1 MRLSV
6 VIPTRDRR
14 AALEETLAAFA
25 SQRVEGEWEV
35 VVVDNGSSDDTI
47 ARAEEA
53 AASFP
58 VPLRV
63 LREPRPGPAA
73 ARNSGARAAGGEL
86 ILYTGDDTAPADDR
100 FVASHIELHAA
111 RPEETYL
118 VLGRATWR
126 TDKPV
131 TELME
136 WLEHGGTQFQYDRL
150 QPGPV
155 PVERYFYTPNV
166 SLKRALWERTGGFDE
181 RFPFAAIEDTEYG
194 LRLAA
199 AGAVLDYHPEIVVL
213 HDHPTPLDAS
223 LRRMVKVGQ
232 SAALFHQLH
241 PGVAGP
247 GLPAR
252 PAGAKWRLIG
262 LLAGPAA
269 ALDRPRVPL
278 AVRRRG
284 WELRH
289 MAAYADGVA
298 LGPPSA
304 A

>member
-1 MRLSV
+1 MKLTV
-6 VIPTRDRR
+6 VIPTRNRPD
-14 AALEETLAAFA
+14 ALEETLAAFA
-25 SQRVEGEWEV
+25 AQQVDGDWELI
-35 VVVDNGSSDDTI
+35 VVDNGSTDDTV
-47 ARAEEA
+47 ARVEA
-53 AASFP
+53 LVATFP

-73 ARNSGARAAGGEL
+73 ARNTGARAAAGEVV
-86 ILYTGDDTAPADDR
+86 LYTGDDTAPANER
-100 FVASHIELHAA
+100 FVAGHLALHVA

-118 VLGRATWR
+118 VLGLATWR
-126 TDKPV
+126 TDKPIS
-131 TELME
+131 ELMH

-155 PVERYFYTPNV
+155 PVEHFFYTPNV

-181 RFPFAAIEDTEYG
+181 RFPYAAIEDTEYG

-199 AGAVLDYHPEIVVL
+199 AGAVLDYHPELVVL

-232 SAALFHQLH
+232 SAAIFHQIH
-241 PGVAGP
+241 PGVEGA

-252 PAGAKWRLIG
+252 PRGAKWWLIRR
-262 LLAGPAA
+262 LAGPAA
-269 ALDRPRVPL
+269 ELDRPRVPQRL
-278 AVRRRG
+278 RERG

-289 MAAYADGVA
+289 MAAYADGVD
-298 LGPPSA
+298 LGPPA
-304 A
+304 